1 MTANTNHD
9 DTASAGLTNLY
20 RWCAGRAAAF
30 RDWEDREVVMY
41 PGNGLLRDSELVSWV
56 VRALANPGC
65 DGAAAVL
72 EEIDRARATRASS
85 EETTR

>member
-1 MTANTNHD
+1 MTANPD
-9 DTASAGLTNLY
+9 DTATPGLTNLY
-20 RWCAGRAAAF
+20 RWCADRAAAF

-56 VRALANPGC
+56 VRALANPHCHGTA
-65 DGAAAVL
+65 DVL
-72 EEIDRARATRASS
+72 EEIDRTRATRASS

>member
-9 DTASAGLTNLY
+9 ATSGFTDLH
-20 RWCAGRAAAF
+20 RWCADRAAAF

-41 PGNGLLRDSELVSWV
+41 PGSGRLRDDELVSWV
-56 VRALANPGC
+56 VRALANPDC